1 MSCADILNS
10 PITAFNWVNPLS
22 SQRQQESLDDHKD
35 VISLCETTASFT
47 VVYTNEQ
54 INNQIEK
61 SR

>member
-47 VVYTNEQ
+47 VVYTN
-54 INNQIEK
+54 
-61 SR
+61 